1 MSNEFRPGDLVTT
14 LNRGDDR
21 LHADEAVMIARR
33 PGSWAWDLWLP
44 RSSIM
49 TVIGIAPSS
58 FHGAQDIATVLRDGQ
73 MLEVFTNDL
82 RRVEG
87 EDS

>member
-1 MSNEFRPGDLVTT
+1 MNNEFHPGDLVTT
-14 LNRGDDR
+14 LDRGRDP
-21 LHADEAVMIARR
+21 ATAMIARR

-49 TVIGIAPSS
+49 TIIGIAPSS
-58 FHGAQDIATVLRDGQ
+58 TYGIPEIVTVLRDGQ

-82 RRVEG
+82 KRLDGVDR
-87 EDS
+87 